1 MYRHHVAQGSCTGR
15 QCLLQPG
22 EGLPVRCNRIEG
34 LCVVFFIGFI
44 ARRRFARTRT
54 VCKGHTHRHTHTDA
68 MYSYNGNFG
77 VGNSLESIGEIAA
90 KHILMLMLMLN
101 QLHYTRLTDRRKK
114 EKLKTSRGAGLSEK
128 CSV

>member
-1 MYRHHVAQGSCTGR
+1 MQNDELTFHIECGQIGVYRHHVTQGSCTGR

-54 VCKGHTHRHTHTDA
+54 VCKGHTHTYIDV
-68 MYSYNGNFG
+68 MYSYNGF
-77 VGNSLESIGEIAA
+77 
-90 KHILMLMLMLN
+90 
-101 QLHYTRLTDRRKK
+101 
-114 EKLKTSRGAGLSEK
+114 
-128 CSV
+128 